1 MPYIM
6 VDEVP
11 DGAVEV
17 DVVPRADY
25 EAIVQERDATIQ
37 QRDDALTQ
45 IEDARKEV
53 RDAKALYADAILNA
67 NRKREVQEPHKDES
81 AKPTMATSVSQ
92 LFE

>member
-11 DGAVEV
+11 EGAVEV

-25 EAIVQERDATIQ
+25 DAIVQERDATIQ

-67 NRKREVQEPHKDES
+67 NRKRDNQVEPKNERV
-81 AKPTMATSVSQ
+81 KPTMATSISQ
-92 LFE
+92 LFD